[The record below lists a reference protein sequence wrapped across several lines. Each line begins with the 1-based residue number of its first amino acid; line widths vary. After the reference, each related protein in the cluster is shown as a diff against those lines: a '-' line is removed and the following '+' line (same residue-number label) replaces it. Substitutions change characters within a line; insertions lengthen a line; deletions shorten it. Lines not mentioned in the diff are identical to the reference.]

1 MKTPFRA
8 PATRSPLFGLLAAVT
23 LALSPSLQ
31 AADKSDAASMLSAG
45 KEKAAA
51 VVQDKAGSLKTD
63 TTTGSGGLRDKASSK
78 LKDSASRKATEQKDG
93 IVDKTR
99 ARTQDKAPAAAAA
112 SAGKLDLNSAS
123 EAELTALPGIG
134 AARAQAIIKGRPY
147 SGKDDLKRRKIVPAN
162 VYDGIK
168 DRVIAHQR

>member
-8 PATRSPLFGLLAAVT
+8 RATRSPLFGLLAAVT

-31 AADKSDAASMLSAG
+31 AADKGDAASMLSAG

-51 VVQDKAGSLKTD
+51 VVQDKAGSLKAD
-63 TTTGSGGLRDKASSK
+63 TTTGSGGLR
-78 LKDSASRKATEQKDG
+78 DSASRKATEQKDG

-112 SAGKLDLNSAS
+112 STGKLDLNSAS